1 MAEPKPIFALDLS
14 NDGITL
20 WHRTDGTGW
29 VSLGQIPLD
38 ATDMHARIQAMRSM
52 AGITH
57 NKPLKTVVRIPR
69 SEAMMSRLKLGVFEG
84 DAAVSQARKLIGE
97 LTPYE
102 MNEIVYDLDAKGV
115 GNMAPVAIAARQ
127 TLQEAQDF
135 AARYGFQ
142 AVYFTTEYEPREF
155 PREPRFYLIPPKKPL
170 LPLASRIAAAV
181 AIGLTIGYFGYVNFL
196 APELEPLPPVT
207 LIEQPAEVP
216 PIAPPAPEVVVQA
229 EPEPSVE
236 PALPPDFFAPQT
248 ATLIAPQTTGYPK
261 IVIGDIGRSSLPPL
275 SRLARPI
282 LQQGTAKPVYAAKSV
297 NHKTDAL
304 ALADALRDLPD
315 LAIDDETLTAQLAE
329 MALSDVGEHIAEV
342 PFVRAAFTPPKTAY
356 DQMVTSLLVA
366 PNPGYLSPP
375 QDARNPA
382 DPPPPPP
389 APVIADPG
397 TLTATPEGTLG
408 PENILIF

>member
-1 MAEPKPIFALDLS
+1 
-14 NDGITL
+14 
-20 WHRTDGTGW
+20 
-29 VSLGQIPLD
+29 
-38 ATDMHARIQAMRSM
+38 
-52 AGITH
+52 
-57 NKPLKTVVRIPR
+57 
-69 SEAMMSRLKLGVFEG
+69 MSC
-84 DAAVSQARKLIGE
+84 
-97 LTPYE
+97 
-102 MNEIVYDLDAKGV
+102 
-115 GNMAPVAIAARQ
+115 
-127 TLQEAQDF
+127 
-135 AARYGFQ
+135 
-142 AVYFTTEYEPREF
+142 PREHGF
-155 PREPRFYLIPPKKPL
+155 SLIPPKKPL

-342 PFVRAAFTPPKTAY
+342 PFVRVMRQFH
-356 DQMVTSLLVA
+356 
-366 PNPGYLSPP
+366 
-375 QDARNPA
+375 RPA
-382 DPPPPPP
+382 S
-389 APVIADPG
+389 
-397 TLTATPEGTLG
+397 
-408 PENILIF
+408 